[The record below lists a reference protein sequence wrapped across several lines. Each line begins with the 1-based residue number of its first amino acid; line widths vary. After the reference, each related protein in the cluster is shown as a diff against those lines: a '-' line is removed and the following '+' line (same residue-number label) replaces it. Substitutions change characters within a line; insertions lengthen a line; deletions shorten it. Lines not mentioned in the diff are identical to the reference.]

1 MGWKWESELEREE
14 RYREDDEETDRRW
27 MQRLLA
33 QQPTAAEMIQF
44 KKVQEQLAE
53 ALEAEVAV
61 SEDDR
66 PGFCEVACTPPK
78 KLDEVRTP
86 TRKFRVEDPQ
96 KSTKL
101 KTGKRVQDQQA
112 EDSRAPFCEAR
123 CTPRKFS
130 KALRGLVEDPQKSK
144 KLKTGWFM
152 NDHELDF
159 RGDWGG

>member
-14 RYREDDEETDRRW
+14 RYREDDEETNRRW
-27 MQRLLA
+27 MQQLLA

-61 SEDDR
+61 SEDPR

-112 EDSRAPFCEAR
+112 
-123 CTPRKFS
+123 
-130 KALRGLVEDPQKSK
+130 
-144 KLKTGWFM
+144 
-152 NDHELDF
+152 
-159 RGDWGG
+159 

>member
-1 MGWKWESELEREE
+1 MGWKWETELEREE

-101 KTGKRVQDQQA
+101 KTGKRVQDQQE

-123 CTPRKFS
+123 CTPRKFT
-130 KALRGLVEDPQKSK
+130 KKLRGLVEDPQKA
-144 KLKTGWFM
+144 
-152 NDHELDF
+152 
-159 RGDWGG
+159 

>member
-14 RYREDDEETDRRW
+14 RYREDEEETNRRW
-27 MQRLLA
+27 MQQLLA

-112 EDSRAPFCEAR
+112 EYSRAPFCEAR

>member
-14 RYREDDEETDRRW
+14 RYREDEEETNRRW
-27 MQRLLA
+27 MQQLLA

-66 PGFCEVACTPPK
+66 PGCCEVACTPPK

-101 KTGKRVQDQQA
+101 KTGRRVQDQQA

-152 NDHELDF
+152 NDHEWDF